1 MSPVAQAYLNE
12 LIALMETHSVNRL
25 KIDWNN
31 FRTGVMSAAGGAQSV
46 AATFPAIQ
54 TALTLLGD
62 SHSFYQP
69 LTGLRIAGHVEPVSG
84 RAQARQR
91 CLARWGT

>member
-12 LIALMETHSVNRL
+12 LIAVMEAHSVNRL
-25 KIDWNN
+25 KIDWNS
-31 FRTGVMSAAGGAQSV
+31 FQTGVMSAAGGAQSV

-54 TALTLLGD
+54 LAITLLGD

-69 LTGLRIAGHVEPVSG
+69 LTGSKSQGPVEPASG
-84 RAQARQR
+84 RAQACRR
-91 CLARWGT
+91 CPARSGT